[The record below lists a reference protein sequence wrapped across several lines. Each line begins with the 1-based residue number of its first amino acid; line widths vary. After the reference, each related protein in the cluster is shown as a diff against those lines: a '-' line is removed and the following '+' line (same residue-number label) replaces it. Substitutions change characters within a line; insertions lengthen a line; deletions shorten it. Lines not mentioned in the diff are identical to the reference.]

1 MGALDIASALAIPGG
16 RLIACDTHA
25 MIFTSPAFIVFFAVV
40 FPLYWMARNR
50 GVQNGLLLVASY
62 VFYGWVH
69 PWFCIL
75 LASSTVVDYL
85 CGLAMGEGAP
95 EGAPAGTVRPT
106 AKRRLWLTVSLAFNL
121 SVLGTFKY
129 FDFFAQSFSSAT
141 RSFGLEL
148 GWTELNLF
156 LPVGLSFYTFQSLSY
171 TIDIYRGHLRPRR
184 SFLDFAVFV
193 SFFPQLVAGPIE
205 RASRFLPQ
213 VESRR
218 TWEWGAV
225 FPALQLICGGYLKK
239 IVVADNVGPYVDEV
253 FALQS
258 PTLLMLA
265 VGAFGFAVQIYAD
278 FSAYTDIARG
288 LARLIG
294 FDLVLNFRSPYL
306 AISPSD
312 FWRRWHISFS
322 SWIRDYLY
330 IPLGGSKHGGPL
342 RFFWTL
348 LASLGLSGLWHGAA
362 WHFVLWGVYHAA
374 VVFAYHQLGM
384 GGRWRPKGAIKTLV
398 AWGIMFAVTLVGW
411 LIFRTDDMG
420 WLVDAVQRFKVG
432 ISVDNRSAALY
443 LMGLMVLYSL
453 PLWILGAVERLPERW
468 VAVRSGF
475 MAAAVVGMLVF
486 GRSEPADFIYFQF

>member
-1 MGALDIASALAIPGG
+1 
-16 RLIACDTHA
+16 
-25 MIFTSPAFIVFFAVV
+25 MIFTSPAFFILFAVV

-75 LASSTVVDYL
+75 LASSTVVDYF
-85 CGLAMGEGAP
+85 CGLAMGERPSDGASGDRGGP
-95 EGAPAGTVRPT
+95 QPR
-106 AKRRLWLTVSLAFNL
+106 RRLWLTLSLAFNL
-121 SVLGTFKY
+121 GVLGTFKY
-129 FDFFAQSFSSAT
+129 FDFFAQSIASAA
-141 RSFGLEL
+141 RSFGFEL

-171 TIDIYRGHLRPRR
+171 TIDIYRGQLRPRR

-218 TWEWGAV
+218 AWDWGTV
-225 FPALQLICGGYLKK
+225 FPALQLIAGGYLKK

-253 FALQS
+253 FSLQE

-265 VGAFGFAVQIYAD
+265 AGSFGFAVQIYAD

-294 FDLVLNFRSPYL
+294 FDLVINFRSPYL

-330 IPLGGSKHGGPL
+330 IPLGGSKQGGPL

-362 WHFVLWGVYHAA
+362 WHFVLWGVYHAV
-374 VVFAYHQLGM
+374 VVFGYHQLGL
-384 GGRWRPKGAIKTLV
+384 GGRWRPAGALRAAAAWAVMFCITL
-398 AWGIMFAVTLVGW
+398 AGW

-420 WLVDAVQRFKVG
+420 WLMDAVLRFDVG
-432 ISVDNRSAALY
+432 LGVDHRSAALY
-443 LMGLMVLYSL
+443 LMGLILLYSL
-453 PLWILGAVERLPERW
+453 PLWALGAVERLPQRW

-475 MAAAVVGMLVF
+475 MAAAVVCMLVF

>member
-1 MGALDIASALAIPGG
+1 
-16 RLIACDTHA
+16 
-25 MIFTSPAFIVFFAVV
+25 MIFTSPAFFVLFAVV
-40 FPLYWMARNR
+40 FPLYWAVRDR
-50 GVQNGLLLVASY
+50 RIQNGLLLVSSY

-75 LASSTVVDYL
+75 LASSTIVDFF
-85 CGLAMGEGAP
+85 CGLAMGERPPGGSPGGGSEEGPTGGASQVP
-95 EGAPAGTVRPT
+95 RW
-106 AKRRLWLTVSLAFNL
+106 RRRRKVWLSISLAFNL
-121 SVLGTFKY
+121 GVLGTFKY
-129 FDFFAQSFSSAT
+129 FDFFAQSFASVA

-171 TIDIYRGHLRPRR
+171 TIDIYRGQLRPRR

-218 TWEWGAV
+218 TWDWRAV

-265 VGAFGFAVQIYAD
+265 VASFGFAVQIYAD

-342 RFFWTL
+342 RFLWTL

-362 WHFVLWGVYHAA
+362 WHFVLWGVYHAM
-374 VVFAYHQLGM
+374 VVFVYHQLGM
-384 GGRWRPKGAIKTLV
+384 GGRWRPRGMIRTTSAWAVMFGITL
-398 AWGIMFAVTLVGW
+398 LGW
-411 LIFRTDDMG
+411 LIFRTEDLG
-420 WLVDAVQRFKVG
+420 WLVDAALRFKVG

-443 LMGLMVLYSL
+443 LLGLIGLYSV
-453 PLWILGAVERLPERW
+453 PLWLLGAVERLPERW

-475 MAAAVVGMLVF
+475 MAAAVVCMLVF

>member
-1 MGALDIASALAIPGG
+1 
-16 RLIACDTHA
+16 
-25 MIFTSPAFIVFFAVV
+25 MIFTSPAFFVLFAVV
-40 FPLYWMARNR
+40 FPLYWGSRNR
-50 GVQNGLLLVASY
+50 LFQNGLLLAASY

-69 PWFCIL
+69 PWFCFL
-75 LASSTVVDYL
+75 LASSTIVDYL
-85 CGLAMGEGAP
+85 CGRAMGELAP
-95 EGAPAGTVRPT
+95 EGLSAEDSKKGGPAPR
-106 AKRRLWLTVSLAFNL
+106 RRLWLTLSLAFNL
-121 SVLGTFKY
+121 GVLGTFKY
-129 FDFFAQSFSSAT
+129 FDFFAQSVASVA

-213 VESRR
+213 VESARR
-218 TWEWGAV
+218 WEWGAV
-225 FPALQLICGGYLKK
+225 FPALQLIVGGYLKK

-253 FALQS
+253 FVLQS

-265 VGAFGFAVQIYAD
+265 VASFGFAVQIYAD

-330 IPLGGSKHGGPL
+330 IPLGGSKHGGAL

-384 GGRWRPKGAIKTLV
+384 GGRWQPRGVLKTGL
-398 AWGIMFAVTLVGW
+398 AWGCMFGITLVGW
-411 LIFRTDDMG
+411 LIFRTDNMG
-420 WLVDAVQRFKVG
+420 WLTDAVLRFEVG
-432 ISVDNRSAALY
+432 LSVDNRSAALY
-443 LMGLMVLYSL
+443 LLGLIGLYSV
-453 PLWILGAVERLPERW
+453 PLWLLGAVERLPQRW

-475 MAAAVVGMLVF
+475 MAAAVWCMLVF